1 MDSNLKMEKMQV
13 EGTDKYIGG
22 IYYYV
27 PNEKASILFQLP
39 FKNISV
45 LRIKMNIKIIIKGC

>member
-1 MDSNLKMEKMQV
+1 MQV

-27 PNEKASILFQLP
+27 PNEKKRRYYFNYPS
-39 FKNISV
+39 KNISV
-45 LRIKMNIKIIIKGC
+45 LRIKMNIKNYNKKAARSF

>member
-1 MDSNLKMEKMQV
+1 MDSNLKMDKMQV

-27 PNEKASILFQLP
+27 PNEKKRQYDFDNTTRTS
-39 FKNISV
+39 
-45 LRIKMNIKIIIKGC
+45 RCYE